1 MRQRSGH
8 SMNNHDGSFGAFV
21 LNDPHNPLAGS
32 SHDPSHPSTPDL
44 GQMAAAASANQHH
57 QQVYHESNMPS
68 ANLPEIDPNIDPAL
82 AILGMGMDSAH
93 PSHSPIPPATL
104 AEADPTRGLK
114 RKSDLTG
121 EDDGKRLKL
130 EDETY
135 EGTIPHGTDLSGVDV
150 GGVGAVDVGDIPGFA
165 AWNPDT
171 LTGEGREG
179 EVDEA
184 DLAKFENDLRR
195 VIQDQAD
202 AEAQASGHVHAHG
215 HGGVE

>member
-1 MRQRSGH
+1 M
-8 SMNNHDGSFGAFV
+8 
-21 LNDPHNPLAGS
+21 
-32 SHDPSHPSTPDL
+32 
-44 GQMAAAASANQHH
+44 
-57 QQVYHESNMPS
+57 
-68 ANLPEIDPNIDPAL
+68 
-82 AILGMGMDSAH
+82 
-93 PSHSPIPPATL
+93 
-104 AEADPTRGLK
+104 
-114 RKSDLTG
+114 
-121 EDDGKRLKL
+121 
-130 EDETY
+130 
-135 EGTIPHGTDLSGVDV
+135 
-150 GGVGAVDVGDIPGFA
+150 GDIPGFA